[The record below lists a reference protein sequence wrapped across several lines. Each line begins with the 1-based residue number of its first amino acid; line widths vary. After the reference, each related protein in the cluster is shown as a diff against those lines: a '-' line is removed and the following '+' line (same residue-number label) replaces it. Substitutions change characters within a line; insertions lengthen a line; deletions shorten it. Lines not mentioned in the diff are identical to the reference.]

1 MNKTLKTLFI
11 LLFGIFF
18 TFAFAGCSNSNIT
31 NNTSDTKQDNS
42 TTSEIETN
50 PKKTDNSNSIVVYF
64 SRTNNTE
71 KIANYIIAL
80 TESDSYEIL
89 AKVSYTDEDIN
100 YNNSNSRTSR
110 EQNDPN
116 ARPEIGS
123 EDIDLS
129 NYDVIYLGYPIW
141 WGQAPKIMYTFVEK
155 YDLSSKTIIPFC
167 TSASSGIG
175 SSATNLANSA
185 TNATWL
191 SGKRF
196 SSSSTKDE
204 VKSWLD
210 SLNY

>member
-1 MNKTLKTLFI
+1 
-11 LLFGIFF
+11 
-18 TFAFAGCSNSNIT
+18 
-31 NNTSDTKQDNS
+31 
-42 TTSEIETN
+42 
-50 PKKTDNSNSIVVYF
+50 
-64 SRTNNTE
+64 
-71 KIANYIIAL
+71 
-80 TESDSYEIL
+80 
-89 AKVSYTDEDIN
+89 
-100 YNNSNSRTSR
+100 
-110 EQNDPN
+110 
-116 ARPEIGS
+116 
-123 EDIDLS
+123 
-129 NYDVIYLGYPIW
+129 
-141 WGQAPKIMYTFVEK
+141 MYTFVEK